1 MVLLPSNSKIQEK
14 SGNVSCFLGVP
25 ISLPTSGVSQNR
37 KGLRIWEGW
46 LGGSFPA
53 YKAISCKNY
62 AWHLKVNLLIFN
74 KRT

>member
-1 MVLLPSNSKIQEK
+1 M
-14 SGNVSCFLGVP
+14 FLASWVYP
-25 ISLPTSGVSQNR
+25 RSGVSQNR